1 MNILEV
7 SLDIQTIIE
16 ENIPF
21 NRFLGLK
28 VQEIRPRYAR
38 LELPFRPE
46 FIGDPRRPALHG
58 GIIATLVDTCAG
70 AAVWASGSPRDRVA
84 TIDMRVDYLRP
95 ADPANLVAIGIV
107 KLLGNRVGNAVV
119 QVFSVNN
126 LDLVIAE
133 GRGVFN
139 IRKAGAKAPCAIDDQ
154 HHEDIP
160 QQE

>member
-1 MNILEV
+1 M
-7 SLDIQTIIE
+7 DIQTIIE

-28 VQEIRPRYAR
+28 VQEIRPKYAR
-38 LELPFRPE
+38 LQLPFRPE

-95 ADPANLVAIGIV
+95 ADPADLVAVGIV
-107 KLLGNRVGNAVV
+107 KLLGNRVGNAFV
-119 QVFSVNN
+119 QVFSTTN

-139 IRKAGAKAPCAIDDQ
+139 IRKSGVKPSATIDNL
-154 HHEDIP
+154 
-160 QQE
+160 